1 MMNAKF
7 KEHDLELITAFFE
20 GRSINAFEYF
30 GSHKLT
36 QSDSKQ
42 VVFRC
47 WAPSAKA
54 VSVVGDF
61 NNWQHRANPMEKIH
75 PGGIWECIIPSIKN
89 YDLYKYSILSKDE
102 QILLKSDPFGFHF
115 ETRPNNATKFYSSPK
130 MSWKDEKWLNEQSKK
145 DVNRTPMN
153 IYEVHMGSWKR
164 YQDGNAFSYLKFAEE
179 IIPYLKDMHY
189 THIELMPITEYPY
202 DASWGYQVTGYFAPT
217 SRFGTPFEF
226 KQMVNEFHKAEIGV
240 ILDWVPAHF
249 PKDAY
254 GLYHFDGSC
263 CYEYSD
269 PRKGEHYSWGT
280 CVFDF
285 GRNEVVS
292 FLLSSAN
299 YWVDEFHIDGLRVDA
314 VASMLYLDYDRDDG
328 QWVANK
334 YGGKENLEAVDFLKK
349 LNRLVL
355 SCHPNLIT
363 IAEESTAWPMVTG
376 SEKDGGLGFNYKW
389 NMGWMND
396 TLAYMKLDPYFR
408 ANNHGK
414 ITFSFYYAFFENY
427 ILPISH
433 DEVVYGKGSLIEKM
447 PGDYNQ
453 KFAGVR
459 VYLAFMMAH
468 PGKKLLFMGQ
478 EFGQFKEWDFSSSL
492 DWNLLEYEKHKMLKN
507 YVKTLNMFYLQNK
520 EFWELDNSSDGFAWI
535 SNDDYKNNVIA
546 FRRIDKSKKEII
558 VICNFCPRPYHNYRI
573 GVPFY
578 CDYIE
583 AFNTDKKAFGG
594 DDVLN
599 KNNIKPAK
607 MPLHGYDYSIELTIP
622 SMGALY
628 LKPKSLALKTK
639 HLNRTTNTK
648 KIK

>member
-36 QSDSKQ
+36 QSDSRQ

-61 NNWQHRANPMEKIH
+61 NNWQHGANPMEKIH

-89 YDLYKYSILSKDE
+89 YDIYKYSILSKNE

-130 MSWKDEKWLNEQSKK
+130 MSWGDKKWLNEQSKK

-226 KQMVNEFHKAEIGV
+226 KQMINEFHKAEIGV

-334 YGGKENLEAVDFLKK
+334 YGGKENLEAVDF
-349 LNRLVL
+349 
-355 SCHPNLIT
+355 
-363 IAEESTAWPMVTG
+363 
-376 SEKDGGLGFNYKW
+376 
-389 NMGWMND
+389 
-396 TLAYMKLDPYFR
+396 
-408 ANNHGK
+408 
-414 ITFSFYYAFFENY
+414 
-427 ILPISH
+427 
-433 DEVVYGKGSLIEKM
+433 
-447 PGDYNQ
+447 
-453 KFAGVR
+453 
-459 VYLAFMMAH
+459 
-468 PGKKLLFMGQ
+468 
-478 EFGQFKEWDFSSSL
+478 
-492 DWNLLEYEKHKMLKN
+492 
-507 YVKTLNMFYLQNK
+507 
-520 EFWELDNSSDGFAWI
+520 
-535 SNDDYKNNVIA
+535 
-546 FRRIDKSKKEII
+546 
-558 VICNFCPRPYHNYRI
+558 
-573 GVPFY
+573 
-578 CDYIE
+578 
-583 AFNTDKKAFGG
+583 
-594 DDVLN
+594 
-599 KNNIKPAK
+599 
-607 MPLHGYDYSIELTIP
+607 
-622 SMGALY
+622 
-628 LKPKSLALKTK
+628 
-639 HLNRTTNTK
+639 
-648 KIK
+648 